1 MSSTEGDHNTWDRAS
16 SQVRKHKF
24 FEENT
29 YNQMAQKHSDGHVL
43 WGDKWTLKNLKINT
57 LYKRLGFSFNTW
69 RIKLCLKCSDLL
81 KEELWSIFWVVT
93 KDWNSLPV
101 KNRTEPTQRETKFGS
116 QSFEMPSQQGD
127 HASYFNMTT
136 NAGDSGVMWQ
146 DYPLPRSCRQ
156 KVQPAIT
163 SFSASKFCHQQ
174 HLVTTL
180 ISIIPLMGFKSYK
193 SWSNSRYIPTSWWEL
208 FQ

>member
-1 MSSTEGDHNTWDRAS
+1 MVNKDIVMSSTEGDHNTWDRAS

-29 YNQMAQKHSDGHVL
+29 YNQMAQKHSDGRVL

-101 KNRTEPTQRETKFGS
+101 KNRTEPTQRET
-116 QSFEMPSQQGD
+116 
-127 HASYFNMTT
+127 
-136 NAGDSGVMWQ
+136 W
-146 DYPLPRSCRQ
+146 
-156 KVQPAIT
+156 
-163 SFSASKFCHQQ
+163 
-174 HLVTTL
+174 
-180 ISIIPLMGFKSYK
+180 
-193 SWSNSRYIPTSWWEL
+193 
-208 FQ
+208 

>member
-16 SQVRKHKF
+16 SQVRKHIF

-101 KNRTEPTQRETKFGS
+101 KNRTEPTQRETWWQNLVPNLLKCLHSKAIMLLTLTWQLMQEIVGWCGKITLCQDLVGKKS
-116 QSFEMPSQQGD
+116 SQQ
-127 HASYFNMTT
+127 S
-136 NAGDSGVMWQ
+136 
-146 DYPLPRSCRQ
+146 P
-156 KVQPAIT
+156 
-163 SFSASKFCHQQ
+163 
-174 HLVTTL
+174 
-180 ISIIPLMGFKSYK
+180 
-193 SWSNSRYIPTSWWEL
+193 L
-208 FQ
+208 FQLANFAFSST